1 MLTLTSGGM
10 GMQTNGRVEIA
21 KPAAEVFGWLVEPAK
36 LTQWAGGPGL
46 MPADPAAL
54 HSGFEASGA
63 IPALA
68 GDATMRIENWNPPLG
83 FSVTMT
89 YAGGDATTTY
99 ALTESGGGTTLTCSS
114 DTDWGT
120 PDLSAMEAQLA
131 QQSPEVQAAMH
142 HAIDLMNS
150 QVASGSYDAT
160 AQAGMQAAL
169 EQSLAKL
176 KQLAEGA

>member
-1 MLTLTSGGM
+1 M
-10 GMQTNGRVEIA
+10 GMQTNGRIEIA
-21 KPAAEVFGWLVEPAK
+21 KPAAEVFSWLVEPAK

-46 MPADPAAL
+46 MPADPGTL
-54 HSGFEASGA
+54 HSGFEARGP

-68 GDATMRIENWNPPLG
+68 GEATMRIENWNPPLG
-83 FSVTMT
+83 FAVTMT

-99 ALTESGGGTTLTCSS
+99 ALTESGGHTTLTASS
-114 DTDWGT
+114 DTDWGK
-120 PDLSAMEAQLA
+120 PDLSAMEAQMA
-131 QQSPEVQAAMH
+131 QQSPEIQAAMH

-150 QVASGSYDAT
+150 QVASGAYDTT
-160 AQAGMQAAL
+160 AQQGMQAAL

>member
-1 MLTLTSGGM
+1 
-10 GMQTNGRVEIA
+10 MQTSAQITID
-21 KPAAEVFGWLVEPAK
+21 KPAADVFRWLIEPEK
-36 LTQWAGGPGL
+36 LTAWAGGPGL
-46 MPADPAAL
+46 MPADPSVL
-54 HSGFEASGA
+54 SSGFEATGP

-68 GDATMRIENWNPPLG
+68 GDAHMRIENFTPPLG

-99 ALTESGGGTTLTCSS
+99 ALTESGGTTTLTSTS
-114 DTDWGT
+114 DSDWGK
-120 PDLSAMEAQLA
+120 PDLSAMEKQMA
-131 QQSPEVQAAMH
+131 QQSPEIQAAMH

-150 QVASGSYDAT
+150 QVGSGAYDAT

-176 KQLAEGA
+176 KTLVEAG